1 MGGTIMLMNDM
12 HGGKPNLISGIQP
25 SGRLHIGN
33 YLGALKNHV
42 ALQDAGLHACRF
54 MVVDL
59 HSLTQDFEPKEK
71 PGQILDTLASFLA
84 AGIDPKKSILF
95 VQSGVPAH
103 SELAWI
109 LSTITPFGE
118 MSRMTQFKDKSARQE
133 ENINVALFTYPI
145 LMAADI
151 LLYDV
156 ATVPVGEDQVQH
168 LELARTLA
176 RKFNA
181 RFGETFV
188 EPQPI
193 LTPESRIMSLTD
205 PARKMSKSEP
215 AGCLFLD
222 DEPEAIMT
230 KMMAAVTDSG
240 NGIRFDEAEKPGIS
254 NILHILSGLTG
265 TPVPD
270 LEREHDDMKYGAFKK
285 MAAKRIAKAL
295 APLRKKKAKLLA
307 TPNKLMKIAARGAK
321 AANAI
326 ANAKMKEVRTK
337 IGLLE

>member
-1 MGGTIMLMNDM
+1 MTA
-12 HGGKPNLISGIQP
+12 NLVSGIQP

-42 ALQDAGLHACRF
+42 ALQNAGAHACRF

-59 HSLTQDFEPKEK
+59 HSLTQDFEPKDK
-71 PGQILDTLASFLA
+71 QGQILDILASFLA

-95 VQSGVPAH
+95 VQSDVPAH

-118 MSRMTQFKDKSARQE
+118 MSRMTQFKDKAARQE

-151 LLYDV
+151 LLYD
-156 ATVPVGEDQVQH
+156 AAAVPVGEDQVQH

-181 RFGETFV
+181 RFGETFA
-188 EPQPI
+188 EPQSV

-205 PARKMSKSEP
+205 PARKMSKSEA

-222 DEPEAIMT
+222 DEPDEITA
-230 KMMAAVTDSG
+230 KMMGAVTDSG
-240 NGIRFDEAEKPGIS
+240 AGIRFDEAEKPGIS
-254 NILHILSGLTG
+254 NILSILSGLAG
-265 TPVPD
+265 TRAPD
-270 LEREHDDMKYGAFKK
+270 LERECGEMKYGAFKK

-295 APLRKKKAKLLA
+295 APFRKKKAKLLA
-307 TPNKLMKIAARGAK
+307 NPDKLMKIAARGAK
-321 AANAI
+321 AANLI
-326 ANAKMKEVRTK
+326 ANAKMKEVHAK
-337 IGLLE
+337 IGLL